1 MTLPALLAAAVL
13 SQTPSAVVDT
23 PLSELLGLTPA
34 QVASRLGAV
43 PDPAPGEGLR
53 ITDGGRV
60 IEIHP
65 IQRFW
70 REPAMHA
77 DIGVRPDGVRCTTGV
92 ISAPGGLP
100 ESRGQFVFI
109 DSVLR
114 SVHVAEPRP
123 VASPPRDLDAARDYS
138 RRRALGSPW
147 APSPGSLPLGDGET
161 VMARLPPAMSGDAVI
176 QSVCTPDPGQADA
189 LPTSG
194 EIALAAAGATVLWP
208 IYAVTQPFVSA
219 ENRRAEEEGGALVH
233 RLTPGTELPQSAEE
247 LVRGE
252 RGVRLF
258 RDAADP
264 DYGVLAI
271 RLGARGTTPGVA
283 MVGIRGRRVI
293 WAAGPHATRRLGL
306 ADALCLDSDGLL
318 DDVRPGCSA
327 YGYRP

>member
-1 MTLPALLAAAVL
+1 MSLLALLGAVVM
-13 SQTPSAVVDT
+13 SQTPEAVTDT
-23 PLSELLGLTPA
+23 QLSVLVGLTPA
-34 QVASRLGAV
+34 QVAAHLGAV

-53 ITDGGRV
+53 IMDGGRV

-109 DSVLR
+109 DGVLR
-114 SVHVAEPRP
+114 SVHVAGPHP
-123 VASPPRDLDAARDYS
+123 MTSAPRDLEAAREHS

-147 APSPGSLPLGDGET
+147 VPSPGSLPLGDGES
-161 VMARLPPAMSGDAVI
+161 VLARLPPGTSGDAVI

-189 LPTSG
+189 SPTSG
-194 EIALAAAGATVLWP
+194 DIALAAAGATVLWP

-219 ENRRAEEEGGALVH
+219 ENRRAEEEGGALVNM
-233 RLTPGTELPQSAEE
+233 LTPGTELPQSAEE
-247 LVRGE
+247 VVRGE

-306 ADALCLDSDGLL
+306 TDALCLDGDGLL